1 MLSKT
6 ELSVSNT
13 VEQNSTQSI
22 RLPMEPA
29 LTVIVPTKNESG
41 NVNALLLR
49 IEQAVGR
56 ISTEVIFVDD
66 STDDTP
72 EVICQ
77 QADQFKK
84 LQVRLLHREQD
95 ERVGG
100 LGGAVVAGMRAA
112 QGPYVVVMDGD
123 LQHPPELIPSLY
135 EKAIKERCDLVVASR
150 RVAASENSGL
160 SPMRT
165 LISRSLDL
173 LARVMFPQELR
184 RVSDPLTGF
193 FLVRLDAIEIDAL
206 NPTGFKILMEIL
218 VRNPHLRKTEIPF
231 HFGERLSGKSKAS
244 SKEVFSYINLLLKM
258 RLGEKTL
265 HFIQFAAVGIT
276 GIVVNTAALA
286 LFTDVIHIYYLVSA
300 VFATLVSTT
309 WNFALTEVW
318 VFGNRHGADGRIK
331 RYALFFV
338 MNNLALLFRGPMMFA
353 LTTWLGV
360 YYLISNLIS
369 LGILTVARYFMADSW
384 IWGSTKARKENLQSI
399 Q

>member
-1 MLSKT
+1 
-6 ELSVSNT
+6 
-13 VEQNSTQSI
+13 
-22 RLPMEPA
+22 
-29 LTVIVPTKNESG
+29 
-41 NVNALLLR
+41 
-49 IEQAVGR
+49 
-56 ISTEVIFVDD
+56 
-66 STDDTP
+66 
-72 EVICQ
+72 
-77 QADQFKK
+77 
-84 LQVRLLHREQD
+84 
-95 ERVGG
+95 
-100 LGGAVVAGMRAA
+100 
-112 QGPYVVVMDGD
+112 
-123 LQHPPELIPSLY
+123 
-135 EKAIKERCDLVVASR
+135 
-150 RVAASENSGL
+150 
-160 SPMRT
+160 
-165 LISRSLDL
+165 
-173 LARVMFPQELR
+173 
-184 RVSDPLTGF
+184 
-193 FLVRLDAIEIDAL
+193 
-206 NPTGFKILMEIL
+206 
-218 VRNPHLRKTEIPF
+218 
-231 HFGERLSGKSKAS
+231 
-244 SKEVFSYINLLLKM
+244 M